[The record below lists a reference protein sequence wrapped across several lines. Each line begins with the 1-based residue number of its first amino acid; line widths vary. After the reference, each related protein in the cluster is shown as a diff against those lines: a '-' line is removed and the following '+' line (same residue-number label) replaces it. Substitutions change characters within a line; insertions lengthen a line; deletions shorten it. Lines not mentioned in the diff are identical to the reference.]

1 MKQSALRRLVADR
14 RGSSSVE
21 FLFGVLFVAILLIG
35 FLEMGR
41 AIHYY
46 QVLTDG
52 ARSGGRYLTRVEN
65 PCTPAAIKDALGLV
79 ITRSADWAQS
89 DASRVPIFSDWP
101 TEDAF
106 PESLGSGD
114 YGYKF
119 EFDGAANF
127 VVEVEGCEAG
137 TFHADNDAGLVI
149 LKVGYGYQDYLGL
162 LAFLGLEDGFL
173 IVGRHEERHIG
184 T

>member
-1 MKQSALRRLVADR
+1 MRQSVLRRLVADR

-65 PCTPAAIKDALGLV
+65 PCDEAAVQAALGLV
-79 ITRSADWAQS
+79 VARSADWAQS

-101 TEDAF
+101 AEDAF
-106 PESLGSGD
+106 PASLGAGE
-114 YGYKF
+114 YGYTF
-119 EFDGAANF
+119 HFDGADHFA
-127 VVEVEGCEAG
+127 VEVQGCDSG
-137 TFHADNDAGLVI
+137 TMAEDNWDGKVI
-149 LKVGYGYQDYLGL
+149 LMVGYQYRDYLGL
-162 LAFLGLEDGFL
+162 LAFLGLEEGFW

>member
-1 MKQSALRRLVADR
+1 MKQSVLRRLAADR

-46 QVLTDG
+46 QALTDG

-65 PCTPAAIKDALGLV
+65 PCDEAAIEEALGLV
-79 ITRSADWAQS
+79 ITRSADW
-89 DASRVPIFSDWP
+89 SRPPIFTDWP
-101 TEDAF
+101 QQADF
-106 PESLGSGD
+106 PDSLGD
-114 YGYKF
+114 YDF
-119 EFDGAANF
+119 SFDGVDHF
-127 VVEVEGCEAG
+127 EVEMQGCDSGTMAG
-137 TFHADNDAGLVI
+137 DNWDGKVI
-149 LKVGYGYQDYLGL
+149 LMVKYQYRDYLGL
-162 LAFLGLEDGFL
+162 LAFLGLEEGFL

-184 T
+184 A